1 MGKTT
6 KIILISL
13 AVVIIGVSVFMIVKL
28 KKTTSKNKEKNDRK
42 INIIR
47 K

>member
-1 MGKTT
+1 MGNTT

-13 AVVIIGVSVFMIVKL
+13 AVVIIGVSVFMIVKS